1 MRYVGLTLL
10 IAAPSAFS
18 LTMPTPVSH
27 GLESSSIILLL
38 SGVVGVFA
46 IRRRE

>member
-18 LTMPTPVSH
+18 LTTPAISH
-27 GLESSSIILLL
+27 GLEPSSIILLL
-38 SGVVGVFA
+38 SGIVGVFA